1 MKRGVIVYNPTAGQK
16 DRRRQIN
23 GVIDRARERGLELIN
38 APTTGPGDAT
48 EIVKTFLKR
57 GLDVVVASGGDG
69 TISEAA
75 AGMVGSAVP
84 LAILP
89 AGTSNVLAVELGH
102 PSRRGRGRGAP
113 DRGRPHADPDRRR
126 GGTSLPD
133 VGGRRVSTR
142 A

>member
-23 GVIDRARERGLELIN
+23 GVIDRARGRGLELIN

-84 LAILP
+84 LAVLP
-89 AGTSNVLAVELGH
+89 AGTSNVLAVELGI
-102 PSRRGRGRGAP
+102 PRTWT
-113 DRGRPHADPDRRR
+113 RRR
-126 GGTSLPD
+126 RS
-133 VGGRRVSTR
+133 
-142 A
+142 